1 MKKIIISTV
10 VLFIVWTGIDFFF
23 HGYLL
28 EDAYLATAELWRPM
42 EEAKMGLN
50 SFVVLVTAAV
60 FSIIYVLLI
69 ERHSMGNALLYGFLF
84 GLSIGIGAGYGSF
97 AFMPIPYYM
106 ALTWFAVPIIKGV
119 VGGILLAYLAK

>member
-23 HGYLL
+23 HSYLL
-28 EDAYLATAELWRPM
+28 EETYLATADLWRPM
-42 EEAKMGLN
+42 EEAKMGLI

-84 GLSIGIGAGYGSF
+84 GLSIGIGAGYGSY

-106 ALTWFAVPIIKGV
+106 ALSWFAVPIIKGV
-119 VGGILLAYLAK
+119 LGGILLAFLAK